1 MLKNTLHLVRFRKKG
16 FFYVLVKSIL
26 FLCFFIPLFFF
37 TLILAGLLYV
47 KKLFDWDFGL
57 LKSDN
62 GKKKLGGVAMFILFL
77 PLMIV
82 FYPLLLVIVLCYLI
96 FYTLINIF
104 ELKKAYSEI
113 R

>member
-16 FFYVLVKSIL
+16 FFYILVKSIL

-57 LKSDN
+57 LKSK
-62 GKKKLGGVAMFILFL
+62 GKKKLGGVAMFILLL

-82 FYPLLLVIVLCYLI
+82 VYPLLLVIVLCYLI

>member
-57 LKSDN
+57 LKSD
-62 GKKKLGGVAMFILFL
+62 GKKKLGGVAMFILLL

-82 FYPLLLVIVLCYLI
+82 VYPLLLVIVLCYLI